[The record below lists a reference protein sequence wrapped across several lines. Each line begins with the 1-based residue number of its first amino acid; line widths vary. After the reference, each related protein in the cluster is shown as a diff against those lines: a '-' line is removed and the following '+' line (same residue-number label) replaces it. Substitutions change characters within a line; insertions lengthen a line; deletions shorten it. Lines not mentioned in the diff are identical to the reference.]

1 MLGCWG
7 PKALGGWRVEHWHS
21 RLGLGGN
28 APAPAGFTSREERP
42 WGGGG
47 EGAPAEEAPRPLRP
61 SPAQRS
67 QPCGPQRAAE
77 ELSLLPSALD

>member
-1 MLGCWG
+1 M
-7 PKALGGWRVEHWHS
+7 H
-21 RLGLGGN
+21 
-28 APAPAGFTSREERP
+28 RP
-42 WGGGG
+42 LLASLPEAWGGGG

-77 ELSLLPSALD
+77 ELSLLPSALE